1 MVPGL
6 IYYLFAGITALSVVG
21 ILITRNLLYAAF
33 LLVLTFLGV
42 AGLFVLAK
50 AEFVAVTQI
59 LIYVGGILILLVF
72 GIMLTNRIGGQQ
84 VLTKVS
90 RSFAGVVLTTGI
102 FAVLLVALSYF
113 NAGQSVHQP
122 NFSSINSLG
131 LAMLTD
137 YIFIFELIG
146 ILLLVALIG
155 AATIARY
162 KQIDKS

>member
-1 MVPGL
+1 MAPG
-6 IYYLFAGITALSVVG
+6 IIFYLFAGITALSVVG

-90 RSFAGVVLTTGI
+90 RSFVGVILSAGVFSVLFMTLQ
-102 FAVLLVALSYF
+102 FF
-113 NAGQSVHQP
+113 NSKTNVPQGD
-122 NFSSINSLG
+122 FSSINTLG
-131 LAMLTD
+131 IALLTE
-137 YIFIFELIG
+137 YIFIFEVIG
-146 ILLLVALIG
+146 ILLLVALVG
-155 AATIARY
+155 AATISRY
-162 KQIDKS
+162 KQTGEI